1 MEFTVTERGKPMLI
15 KDGYTYLFQKTLANE
30 VQSYECV
37 LRRKGQCKAKV
48 KLSADNEFL
57 NQLNDHTHPPS
68 QTKVEATKVKAK
80 VKERASTSNETPQ
93 QVLAAELQNVTEAAI
108 VSLPCLNN
116 VRRNIRRQRENNN
129 DMPPIPASR
138 EDMPVLPDDFQR
150 TERGDRFLLFD
161 SGVGDVNRIIIFAT
175 DNAISLLAENPH
187 WFMDGTFKV
196 CPEIFFQVY
205 TVHALL
211 NNQTFPCVFALL
223 PNKTEESYNR
233 FLSEVL
239 NAVRNVGNEP
249 DDILVDFERAALNAA
264 NNQLNQIQVRYFQ
277 NDYFPRRQ
285 NI

>member
-1 MEFTVTERGKPMLI
+1 MLI
-15 KDGYTYLFQKTLANE
+15 KDGYTYVFQKTLSNE
-30 VQSYECV
+30 VKSYECV
-37 LRRKGQCKAKV
+37 LRRKGQCKARV
-48 KLSADNEFL
+48 KLSANDEFL
-57 NQLNDHTHPPS
+57 EQFNDHTHPPS
-68 QTKVEATKVKAK
+68 QTKVEVTKVKAK

-93 QVLAAELQNVTEAAI
+93 QVLAAELQNVSETSI

-116 VRRNIRRQRENNN
+116 VRRNIRRHRENDN
-129 DMPPIPASR
+129 DMPPVPASR
-138 EDMPVLPDDFQR
+138 EVMPPLPDVLQR

-161 SGVGDVNRIIIFAT
+161 SGVGDVNRMIIFAT

-205 TVHALL
+205 TVHCLL

-249 DDILVDFERAALNAA
+249 DDILVDFERAALNAI
-264 NNQLNQIQVRYFQ
+264 NNQLNQIQVRYFKAH
-277 NDYFPRRQ
+277 NR
-285 NI
+285 